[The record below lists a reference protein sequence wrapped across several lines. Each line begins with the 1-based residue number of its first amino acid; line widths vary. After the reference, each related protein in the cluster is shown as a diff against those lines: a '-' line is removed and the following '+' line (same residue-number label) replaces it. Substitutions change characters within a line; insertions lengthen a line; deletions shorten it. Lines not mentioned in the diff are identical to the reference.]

1 MMLNL
6 KSKYWFYEKTNDFIV
21 FIFRKDKEAKN
32 WVQKPKSLR
41 YEHQI
46 LEELNNIMG
55 TSNKYSTNEILL
67 IKEEQES

>member
-6 KSKYWFYEKTNDFIV
+6 KSKYWFYEKTNDFIF
-21 FIFRKDKEAKN
+21 FIFKKDKESKN

-46 LEELNNIMG
+46 LEEINSIMG
-55 TSNKYSTNEILL
+55 QSNKYSTNEIIL
-67 IKEEQES
+67 IKEE